1 MYVDNIIPK
10 NQNVMFHADSQSDIQ
25 SAAVAATKLYLIL
38 YESLPVDDDN
48 EDSSIVKDWE
58 YVRGREAAY
67 NSIKKRLE
75 SDILSINLLKSLVIV
90 ASYKRTIE
98 EPITIYEFMS
108 KMANE
113 HKVPESVLINIDDY
127 FDEDIYRGLDNSKD
141 VNNKPMCG
149 EGNTNIPYTEQES
162 VCGGEV

>member
-10 NQNVMFHADSQSDIQ
+10 NQNVMFHADSQSDIP

-38 YESLPVDDDN
+38 YESFPTDDN
-48 EDSSIVKDWE
+48 DDSSIVKDWE

-67 NSIKKRLE
+67 TSIKSRLE
-75 SDILSINLLKSLVIV
+75 DDILSIHLLKSLVIV

-98 EPITIYEFMS
+98 EPITVYEFMR

-113 HKVPESVLINIDDY
+113 HKVPENVLINIDDY
-127 FDEDIYRGLDNSKD
+127 IDTDDYPELYGEVTNST
-141 VNNKPMCG
+141 PMCG
-149 EGNTNIPYTEQES
+149 EGNTNVPYTEQES